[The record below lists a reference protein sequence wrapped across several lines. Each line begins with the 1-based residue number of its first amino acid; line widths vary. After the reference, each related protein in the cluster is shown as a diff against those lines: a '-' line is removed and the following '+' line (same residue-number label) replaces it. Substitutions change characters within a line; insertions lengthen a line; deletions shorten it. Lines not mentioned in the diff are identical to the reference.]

1 MVEKNKGQHLRQPWE
16 KKNPQREKSC
26 HPAIIHNSSVTS
38 NPVFPSRRTT
48 PPSPTLSLVCFP
60 TSEESDDD
68 TERRQVAFCF
78 LELFQWFAELL
89 ETVKN
94 HGSGTRIKASKASST
109 PWTPELSHFHY
120 NGQDKSRWR
129 GDTRGWRR

>member
-26 HPAIIHNSSVTS
+26 HPDIIHNSSVTS
-38 NPVFPSRRTT
+38 NPVFPSMPDHSTLPHPP

-68 TERRQVAFCF
+68 TERRRVSFCTGTCF
-78 LELFQWFAELL
+78 
-89 ETVKN
+89 
-94 HGSGTRIKASKASST
+94 SGLQSS
-109 PWTPELSHFHY
+109 
-120 NGQDKSRWR
+120 WR
-129 GDTRGWRR
+129 L

>member
-26 HPAIIHNSSVTS
+26 HPAIIHSSSVTS

-68 TERRQVAFCF
+68 TERRRVVFCF
-78 LELFQWFAELL
+78 LEH
-89 ETVKN
+89 V
-94 HGSGTRIKASKASST
+94 SVVCRT
-109 PWTPELSHFHY
+109 P
-120 NGQDKSRWR
+120 
-129 GDTRGWRR
+129 GD